1 VLGPCAADGLVLAT
15 GHFRH
20 GVLLAPVTADVIV
33 DYLSD
38 GRLPAVAAH
47 FTIDRF
53 GRPA

>member
-1 VLGPCAADGLVLAT
+1 MDGLVLAT
-15 GHFRH
+15 GHFRG

-33 DYLSD
+33 DYLA
-38 GRLPAVAAH
+38 GGELPAMADH